1 MSYFNLHSHFS
12 LMGGLSS
19 PEQLCAHVK
28 EMGETHIALTDT
40 NGLYGIP
47 EFLAASKE
55 AGLVGIIGTEVRH
68 VDFSFIILVKSHR
81 GYQGLCEY
89 LSFFHQFKDQVNIS
103 RTVEILAPYQDELI
117 FISFHKE
124 LLTALHQSGSPG
136 IHFEL
141 TRGFFNK
148 NDVLWAESLGIECI
162 ANNKVHYIDKN
173 DYHSYQLIRA
183 IDDNTTLGEVDT
195 SAYHN
200 AHCYLKN
207 QIEMHSYFAIY
218 PRALENAR
226 TLLLGL
232 DSSWFY
238 QGDISPGHNGF
249 TEEACDVKLKNLCME
264 RISNRYDMDDTDML
278 EQVQAR
284 LDYEMDIIGKK
295 RFSSYF
301 LNVVDIASQC
311 EYTCGRGSSAASIV
325 NYLLEITH
333 VDPIS
338 ENLLFDRFMNMD
350 RMDPPDI
357 DVDFPSDQRDDVM
370 DYVFDKYAGRA
381 AMVANQNYLR
391 GKSALREVAKVF
403 GIKEDE
409 ISYTIDRL
417 HTLNLNRTWEKII
430 SNACKIEGVVRHLSV
445 HCGGV
450 VITPNRIDHHVPV
463 EISKKGYPVIQW
475 EKDQTEMAGLIKTD
489 LLGNKGLSVI
499 RDVINTVNHEAVAS
513 EQIDYKNL
521 DAQNDPRA
529 QEVFIKGHTVG
540 VVHFESPRCKTL
552 LAAFK
557 DYSLLTLSI
566 VCSIIRPAAMVQVS
580 EMLRRFHGGKFRYAH
595 PVLEEILGITK
606 GIMVYQEDVMRVTKA
621 LAGFTSQEGNEL
633 RKVLAKKSKEKRLRV
648 YKEKFFVGCSE
659 QGIAPDDIDLLW
671 ADIQSFAGYSFCKP
685 HSDSYS
691 LVAYKSAYLKA
702 HHPAEFMA
710 AVISNGGGFYI
721 GNVEDYLN
729 EARRMGVAILP
740 PDVNLSEYEYRGSN
754 FEIRV
759 GLKQIKHINKKLIQ
773 KIIGE
778 QELRKFTSISDFLN
792 RVNPNFN
799 DARILV
805 KARCFNSMRNQ
816 NGEKLTHT
824 KMMWI
829 VYEHFAKID
838 GALAPNENLPVLS
851 RKLPE
856 FEKEKLIYWEQ
867 EFLNGFVTF
876 PSWFLYR
883 DILKDRQII
892 AGSGIDKY
900 LGQEIILYGQKV
912 SQKRVSTKYKEHM
925 AFITFSD
932 DTCMFNTTFFPAV
945 YEECRDLIFL
955 GGSYL
960 IKGTVEK
967 DLQDYQVVVSDLQRI
982 GEI

>member
-19 PEQLCAHVK
+19 PEQLCTSIKAI
-28 EMGETHIALTDT
+28 GETHIALTDT

-47 EFLAASKE
+47 EFLEASKQ
-55 AGLVGIIGTEVRH
+55 AGLVGIIGTEIRH
-68 VDFSFIILVKSHR
+68 YDFSFIVLVKNHN
-81 GYQGLCEY
+81 GYKGLCEY
-89 LSFFHQFKDQVNIS
+89 LSFFHQFKSEVSILKS
-103 RTVEILAPYQDELI
+103 VEILAPFKDDLI
-117 FISFHKE
+117 FISFRKNIIKAFDHANFKN
-124 LLTALHQSGSPG
+124 LY
-136 IHFEL
+136 FEL

-148 NDVLWAESLGIECI
+148 NDILWAESLGVECI

-183 IDDNTTLGEVDT
+183 IDENTTLGEVDT

-200 AHCYLKN
+200 AHCYLKDTAEI
-207 QIEMHSYFAIY
+207 QSYFAIY
-218 PRALENAR
+218 PQAIANAR
-226 TLLLGL
+226 KLLLDL

-249 TEEACDVKLKNLCME
+249 TETACDLKLKDLCLE
-264 RISNRYDMDDTDML
+264 RISNRYDTSDTKML
-278 EQVQAR
+278 AKVHAR

-295 RFSSYF
+295 NFSSYF

-333 VDPIS
+333 VDPIA

-370 DYVFDKYAGRA
+370 DYVFDKYKGRA

-403 GIKEDE
+403 GVKEDE

-417 HTLNLNRTWEKII
+417 HTLNLNRTWEKIVYH
-430 SNACKIEGVVRHLSV
+430 ACKIEGVVRHLSV

-450 VITPNRIDHHVPV
+450 IITPGRIDHYVPV
-463 EISKKGYPVIQW
+463 ETSKKGYPVIQW
-475 EKDQTEMAGLIKTD
+475 EKDQTELAGLIKTD

-499 RDVINTVNHEAVAS
+499 RDVINTVNHNCDEDKA
-513 EQIDYKNL
+513 IDYKNL
-521 DAQNDPRA
+521 DAQNDLLA

-595 PVLEEILGITK
+595 PELEEILGITK

-633 RKVLAKKSKEKRLRV
+633 RKVLAKKSKEKRLKV
-648 YKEKFFVGCSE
+648 YKEKFFVGCTHK
-659 QGIAPDDIDLLW
+659 GIAPEDIDLLW

-740 PDVNLSEYEYRGSN
+740 PDVNLSGYEYRGSN

-778 QELRKFTSISDFLN
+778 RELKEFASIADFLN
-792 RVNPNFN
+792 RVNPGFN

-805 KARCFNSMRNQ
+805 KARCFNSMRSVD
-816 NGEKLTHT
+816 GEKLTHT
-824 KMMWI
+824 KMMWM
-829 VYEHFAKID
+829 VYEHFAKEK
-838 GALAPNENLPVLS
+838 GQLAPDKSLPVLS
-851 RKLPE
+851 KKLPE
-856 FEKEKLIYWEQ
+856 FDKEKLIYWEQ

-925 AFITFSD
+925 AFITFAD

-960 IKGTVEK
+960 IKGKVEK
-967 DLQDYQVVVSDLQRI
+967 DLQDYQIVVSDLQRI